1 LTVDTPLGILIT
13 MKCQPQLLNR
23 MKRLHGQMKGILAM
37 MEKQDSCQDLVVQL
51 KAIRANLD
59 KTISLVTTE
68 NLQQIMLSKP
78 EDQSAIQAAMD
89 LIVKSR

>member
-1 LTVDTPLGILIT
+1 
-13 MKCQPQLLNR
+13 MKCNQDLLHR
-23 MKRLHGQMKGILAM
+23 MNRLHGQMKGILAM
-37 MEKQDSCQDLVVQL
+37 MENQKSCQDLVVQL

-68 NLQQIMLSKP
+68 NLQQIML
-78 EDQSAIQAAMD
+78 DQPKDSQAIKDAMA

>member
-1 LTVDTPLGILIT
+1 
-13 MKCQPQLLNR
+13 MKCNPDLLHR
-23 MKRLHGQMKGILAM
+23 MNRLHGQMKGILAM
-37 MEKQDSCQDLVVQL
+37 MENQESCQDLVVQL

-68 NLQQIMLSKP
+68 NLQQIML
-78 EDQSAIQAAMD
+78 DQPKDSQAIKDAMA

>member
-1 LTVDTPLGILIT
+1 
-13 MKCQPQLLNR
+13 MKCNPELLNR
-23 MKRLHGQMKGILAM
+23 MKRLHGQMRGILAM
-37 MEKQDSCQDLVVQL
+37 MEKQDACQDLVIQL

-68 NLQQIMLSKP
+68 NLQQIMLANP
-78 EDQSAIQAAMD
+78 EDQQAIQQAMD

>member
-1 LTVDTPLGILIT
+1 
-13 MKCQPQLLNR
+13 MKCNQDLLHR
-23 MKRLHGQMKGILAM
+23 MNRLHGQMKGILAM
-37 MEKQDSCQDLVVQL
+37 MENQESCQDLVVQL

-68 NLQQIMLSKP
+68 NLQQIMLNQPKDS
-78 EDQSAIQAAMD
+78 QAIKDAMA